1 MTNHET
7 DIQLRRKKL
16 LWRAT
21 HRGTKEMDLMLGTFA
36 SSNLNHMSNEELD
49 EFETII
55 EVSDAYLGDWIT
67 GKSPIPEQ
75 FLTTMFN
82 KIKDQTFDST
92 DYKKL

>member
-36 SSNLNHMSNEELD
+36 SGNLSHMSSEELD

-55 EVSDAYLGDWIT
+55 EISDAYLGDWIT
-67 GKSPIPEQ
+67 GKNPIPEQ
-75 FLTTMFN
+75 FKTNMFR
-82 KIKDQTFDST
+82 KIKDQTFFST